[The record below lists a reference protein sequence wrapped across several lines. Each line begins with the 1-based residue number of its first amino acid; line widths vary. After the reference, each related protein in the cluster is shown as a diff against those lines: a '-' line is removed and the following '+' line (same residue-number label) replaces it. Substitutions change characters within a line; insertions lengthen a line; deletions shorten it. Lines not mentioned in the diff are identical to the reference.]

1 MVRQWLGSMIFSLI
15 GLSAGIAAQADR
27 DIVYAA
33 RYYAPPGSHRTSHF
47 HLYRINPDGTGRT
60 QLTFGAGDEERPHWS
75 ADGLRVRF
83 VEDTES
89 PWLQTLCEVNANGGR
104 RRVLKKLTDRAS
116 PEDLHEDLQTPRYR
130 LENSEASRAD
140 APDQHILID
149 LQTGRRQT
157 LTVPEHTDLNDLL
170 MPMLGGALVYA
181 ANNHNSTVGTDY
193 LFYRL
198 TPETGML
205 HYLTEGQ
212 FLAWSPDGLRFCT
225 APGQDT
231 IPYQKRHDPFAVS
244 KDASP
249 EERVAGEYR
258 LVWSAP
264 LYIRATVGGPM
275 RALTPRLSYVM
286 GADWRRPPPA
296 APQRNR

>member
-60 QLTFGAGDEERPHWS
+60 QLTFGNGDEERPHWS

-116 PEDLHEDLQTPRYR
+116 PEDLHEDLQTPRYQ
-130 LENSEASRAD
+130 S
-140 APDQHILID
+140 
-149 LQTGRRQT
+149 
-157 LTVPEHTDLNDLL
+157 LTVGGAIAKWAPASGGNNPVHYANTVSAWTGLQVNTQ
-170 MPMLGGALVYA
+170 MNTLGGAQTTSV
-181 ANNHNSTVGTDY
+181 ANAIQRFEGWRVGTI
-193 LFYRL
+193 RIT
-198 TPETGML
+198 TP
-205 HYLTEGQ
+205 
-212 FLAWSPDGLRFCT
+212 P
-225 APGQDT
+225 
-231 IPYQKRHDPFAVS
+231 
-244 KDASP
+244 
-249 EERVAGEYR
+249 
-258 LVWSAP
+258 
-264 LYIRATVGGPM
+264 
-275 RALTPRLSYVM
+275 
-286 GADWRRPPPA
+286 
-296 APQRNR
+296 